1 MWYILHAPILALRT
15 IRFKFHGRL
24 KQRRTNFQITT
35 LETTQN
41 DEHLCAYRH
50 SVVLG
55 SITGATQS
63 TSGADIRM
71 HARPMCQC
79 IRKSKGLPIKQEA
92 TNWRA
97 SLYLLLFIRAFS
109 RAQKARGFTGMCSKF
124 STWLTKFSKVFQL
137 SRYHHRWFD

>member
-1 MWYILHAPILALRT
+1 MWYILRAPILALRT

-24 KQRRTNFQITT
+24 KQRRTNFQIAT

-71 HARPMCQC
+71 HARPTCQC
-79 IRKSKGLPIKQEA
+79 VRKSKGLPIKQEA
-92 TNWRA
+92 TN
-97 SLYLLLFIRAFS
+97 
-109 RAQKARGFTGMCSKF
+109 
-124 STWLTKFSKVFQL
+124 
-137 SRYHHRWFD
+137 